1 MIGSTQ
7 ILLGD
12 LELYHHRSLLHGGEQ
27 RAVRLTGL
35 EVDGTVLDLNDH
47 IVGKLTIEGHEFLAS
62 LIGTIAALWII
73 HEGTPH
79 HDTLMRLQHT
89 CQHIGTIGMGT
100 SEVLRT
106 RLSL

>member
-1 MIGSTQ
+1 MVGSTQ
-7 ILLGD
+7 ILLSD
-12 LELYHHRSLLHGGEQ
+12 LELHHHRRLLQSGEQ
-27 RAVRLTGL
+27 RAIGLTGL
-35 EVDGTVLDLNDH
+35 EVDGTILNLDNH
-47 IVGKLTIEGHEFLAS
+47 IIGKLTIEGHELFIG
-62 LIGTIAALWII
+62 LIGTITALRII

-79 HDTLMRLQHT
+79 HDTLMGLQHT